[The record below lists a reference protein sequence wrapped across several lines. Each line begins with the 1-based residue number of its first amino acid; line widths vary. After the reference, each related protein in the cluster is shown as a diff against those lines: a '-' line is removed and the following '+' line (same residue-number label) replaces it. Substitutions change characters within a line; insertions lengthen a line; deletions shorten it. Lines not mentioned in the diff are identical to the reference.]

1 MQIIPYFYF
10 DGSAEEAIN
19 FYTKVFEAEIT
30 GIMRFK
36 EQPGVDVPLEVAE
49 KIMHAEI
56 IIGGHSI
63 YISDSDSELKIG
75 ENVQV
80 NINCDSEEEIRRFFD
95 GLSEGA
101 EITMPL
107 GEQFWGAL
115 FGALTDQFGISWSLN
130 FQVE

>member
-1 MQIIPYFYF
+1 MQVIPYFYF
-10 DGSAEEAIN
+10 NGTAEKAIN
-19 FYTKVFEAEIT
+19 FYSKVFDAKIT

-36 EQPGVDVPLEVAE
+36 EQPGVEVPLEVAE

-63 YISDSDSELKIG
+63 YISDSDNELKMG

-80 NINCDSEEEIRRFFD
+80 NINCDSEEEIKRFFD

-101 EITMPL
+101 KISMPL
-107 GEQFWGAL
+107 GKQFWGAI

>member
-1 MQIIPYFYF
+1 MQVIPYFYF
-10 DGSAEEAIN
+10 NGTAEEAIN
-19 FYTKVFEAEIT
+19 FYSIVFDAKIT

-36 EQPGVDVPLEVAE
+36 EQPGVKVPPEIGE

-63 YISDSDSELKIG
+63 YISDSDSPLKIG

-80 NINCDSEEEIRRFFD
+80 NINCDNEEEIERFFK

-101 EITMPL
+101 EISMPL

-115 FGALTDQFGISWSLN
+115 FGALTDKFGISWSLN